1 MNPWAWWLVSAAVL
15 VVAEILTTS
24 LVFAMIAAGAAA
36 GAIVAAL
43 GGGVAL
49 ELGAFALVSLA
60 LLVLVRPIALNHLH
74 TPSRLAALVGAEAEV
89 LETVD
94 PRDGR
99 IRLSGEIWSAR
110 AYDGQSVLA
119 PGTVVRVVEIAGA
132 TALVI

>member
-1 MNPWAWWLVSAAVL
+1 MSAAVL

-74 TPSRLAALVGAEAEV
+74 TPSRLRSGVAALVGAEAEV